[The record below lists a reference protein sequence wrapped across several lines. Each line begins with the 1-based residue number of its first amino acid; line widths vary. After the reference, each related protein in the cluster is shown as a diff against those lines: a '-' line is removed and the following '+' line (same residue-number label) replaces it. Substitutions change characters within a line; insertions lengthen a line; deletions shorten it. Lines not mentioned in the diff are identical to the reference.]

1 MSDDPIMDFT
11 NVAGRDVFVSC
22 SGLPAGASLVLVN
35 KTSRSNAGQMAASNG
50 PVTFHL
56 SDSVRAGEYY
66 LKGVD
71 STGGYLA
78 QSVGFTVADTE
89 LRAGDASL

>member
-1 MSDDPIMDFT
+1 MSDHPIIDFT
-11 NVAGRDVFVSC
+11 NVAGRDIFVSC
-22 SGLPAGASLVLVN
+22 SGLPAGSSLLLVN
-35 KTSRSNAGQMAASNG
+35 KTSGSNAGQMAASNG

-71 STGGYLA
+71 PTGGYLA
-78 QSVGFTVADTE
+78 QSVSFMVANPD
-89 LRAGDASL
+89 

>member
-1 MSDDPIMDFT
+1 
-11 NVAGRDVFVSC
+11 
-22 SGLPAGASLVLVN
+22 
-35 KTSRSNAGQMAASNG
+35 MAASNG

-71 STGGYLA
+71 PTGGYLA
-78 QSVGFTVADTE
+78 QSVSFTVANP
-89 LRAGDASL
+89 G